1 MTEINDADSND
12 ETIEDGAS
20 KTAQDR
26 EREEQ
31 LLNRVQNAVYRQ
43 TRMNKTLL
51 GICLIAAILV
61 GVLGYALLSQN
72 DGPTDAA
79 KTVDMAANE
88 MKSTSGALLQQSQE
102 EIRRLSALEN
112 VVAKK
117 LDSSVDAMRGERDQ
131 VTAEVRSALDAHDR
145 DMREREL
152 KLLDEE
158 ARLEEKAEMTRQQRI
173 QVINEAVEQLSG
185 MAGDMTAQDLGGLI
199 AEAESS
205 RAAKQV
211 FSHDVETF
219 AKPWTHKEFHNNPD
233 HFKFAIVSDR
243 TGGHR
248 AGVFESAVDKLNLL
262 RPEFVITV
270 GDMIEGGTDD
280 EAVLRE
286 QWNEFNGFVN
296 RLEMPF
302 FYLPGN
308 HDNDTPEMK
317 KVYRKIFGREHY
329 AFIYKNVLFLCLDS
343 QDLPDVAL
351 SDEQTQ
357 WAIDT
362 LNAHDDVR
370 WTFVFM
376 HQPLWVHEEG
386 GLAKATPRVSDG
398 CRKHWPTGL
407 IQYWQ
412 ATSTSTSSSFANS
425 GSISSLVQPELA
437 AP

>member
-1 MTEINDADSND
+1 LRRQHGDSDGPGFSESIAFVCRPLPRYTLTWSYMWPLSKQRHCDSETLDDDSLIPKDPKGDMTEINDADSND
-12 ETIEDGAS
+12 KKIEDDAS
-20 KTAQDR
+20 KAAQDR

-31 LLNRVQNAVYRQ
+31 LLNRIQNAVYRQ

-61 GVLGYALLSQN
+61 GVLGYSLLSQN
-72 DGPTDAA
+72 DGPTEEA
-79 KTVDMAANE
+79 KTVDVAANQ
-88 MKSTSGALLQQSQE
+88 MKSTSDALLQQSQE
-102 EIRRLSALEN
+102 ELRRLSALEN
-112 VVAKK
+112 VVAEK
-117 LDSSVDAMRGERDQ
+117 LDSSVDAMRSERDR

-152 KLLDEE
+152 KLLDGEARLEE
-158 ARLEEKAEMTRQQRI
+158 QAEMTRHRLEEKAEMTRQQRI
-173 QVINEAVEQLSG
+173 QVINEAVERLSG
-185 MAGDMTAQDLGGLI
+185 MAGDMTQKDLEGVI
-199 AEAESS
+199 AEAESI
-205 RAAKQV
+205 RPAEQV
-211 FSHDVETF
+211 FSHDVESF

-233 HFKFAIVSDR
+233 HFQFAIVSDR

-317 KVYRKIFGREHY
+317 KVYREIFGREHY
-329 AFIYKNVLFLCLDS
+329 AFIYKNVLF
-343 QDLPDVAL
+343 
-351 SDEQTQ
+351 
-357 WAIDT
+357 
-362 LNAHDDVR
+362 
-370 WTFVFM
+370 FV
-376 HQPLWVHEEG
+376 P
-386 GLAKATPRVSDG
+386 GLTR
-398 CRKHWPTGL
+398 
-407 IQYWQ
+407 
-412 ATSTSTSSSFANS
+412 SS
-425 GSISSLVQPELA
+425 GRGIER
-437 AP
+437 